1 MYRALPVFSVLPVL
15 AAAAPV
21 PPALFHCIDP
31 NLEVTVWAA
40 SPLLR
45 NPTNIDI
52 DQHGR
57 IWVAEGV
64 NYRKH
69 FDREP
74 KGDRIMVLEDTDGD
88 GKADK
93 SWPFVQEPFLRA
105 PLGVAVIGNKVV
117 VSMAPDLVVYTD
129 KDGDAVFDAAK
140 GDTREVLL
148 TGFNGRNHDHS
159 LHSVTV
165 GPDGKWYFSAGNCGA
180 KFTDKSGKTFRI
192 AAKQNVS
199 WWPKDPERPDWDPNE
214 IAGQKSDDGRV
225 YVGGFIARMDP
236 DGSNVEILAHNL
248 RNSYENCVTSFGDI
262 FASDNDDQPACRVFW
277 VLEGGNYGFA
287 SADGQRTW
295 QADRR
300 PGQSIQTATWRQED
314 PGVAP
319 AGDIY
324 GGGAPT
330 GCVFYENGAL
340 DDVWDGGQR
349 LGLLGTNSANPVKGY
364 EDAAGKRPVLSWEGT
379 LLVCE
384 SARNTIFYYQP
395 KTGGTGTALERKV
408 FLTTNTESRFR
419 GTDFTGG
426 AKQALP
432 DDLTTQFRPSDVCVG
447 PDGAIYISDWRDP
460 RVGGHADMDEALQGT
475 IYRVAPKRFV
485 SRPPKVNLNTSGG
498 KLDAL
503 TSPAVHVRALAA
515 SAITAEPRDAAG
527 AFPALIQQVLS
538 FQRAQV
544 MLGMQRKSETDA
556 RVQEELISGRM
567 SRWMP
572 ARYSFVLGRCGP
584 SGQAL
589 LPGLAAL
596 DSPGLLRAVYLAMT
610 DETLA
615 SSDLHRLLTTAP
627 HPFAAR
633 ETLARIQ
640 SSRGLA
646 KNSAL
651 ARLMAAGS
659 ASTFETVTRLMAKD
673 DSLHARIL
681 AALAGTLKWQ
691 ESRDRAVWRLACKG
705 RETGVF
711 DMLIPVQ
718 SLASPLRW
726 SDQVVEIAAALH
738 PPQSIP
744 AFQTR
749 ALAASLPLQARLDAL
764 TAIGFNDT
772 AEAAQAMLEVA
783 VKLTPGADGRGAGA
797 KDAPAGPQ
805 SSGDGPKNSGG
816 GVPNSEDG
824 AKSSGGGVPNS
835 GGGVKD
841 PGDGVLNFETARVR
855 ETARWWLLN
864 RKDSTWKAHGL
875 NAVLKERG
883 LYDPE
888 KITLLPAPLP
898 APVAA
903 TFSVADAAK
912 LPGDAKRGE
921 AVSAKCF
928 LCHKVGDQGVDYGP
942 DLTTFG
948 RTQTTEALL
957 RSIIEPDADL
967 AHGFAGTRVETG
979 DGIIIEG
986 LLLSESDPLIIRSA
1000 GGVTQMVPLSKVK
1013 SKTALTRSLMMSA
1026 AQLGLTAQEAADV
1039 TAYLRGR

>member
-1 MYRALPVFSVLPVL
+1 MHRVLPVL
-15 AAAAPV
+15 SALPVLASAAPV
-21 PPALFHCIDP
+21 PPELFHCMDP

-64 NYRKH
+64 NYRQH
-69 FDREP
+69 FNREP

-117 VSMAPDLVVYTD
+117 VSMAPDLLVYTD

-340 DDVWDGGQR
+340 GG
-349 LGLLGTNSANPVKGY
+349 KH
-364 EDAAGKRPVLSWEGT
+364 EGT

-384 SARNTIFYYQP
+384 SARNTIFGYKPQP
-395 KTGGTGTALERKV
+395 DGAGWKLERFD
-408 FLTTNTESRFR
+408 FLTTNKAGDFA
-419 GTDFTGG
+419 GTDFKGG
-426 AKQALP
+426 NKGIKA
-432 DDLTTQFRPSDVCVG
+432 DDTKTLFRPSDIAVG
-447 PDGAIYISDWRDP
+447 PDGALYISDWHDP
-460 RVGGHADMDEALQGT
+460 RTGGHADMDDALEGT
-475 IYRVAPKRFV
+475 IYRVAPKGFKSV
-485 SRPPKVNLNTSGG
+485 VPDYEPKDSRDSSMTQAAEAMLG
-498 KLDAL
+498 
-503 TSPAVHVRALAA
+503 SPAIHVRANGAELLRLIIEHADLPPSVSSKVMREKFPLTSSPWLLAR
-515 SAITAEPRDAAG
+515 SAWLLAPHSGVGKDFTEVAAALPAGDTFALRLLYRYGAATDSSLTIGGPDAGSDLVRALGFRKTYTPLKPDEYLSDGLVLRAYCSRIEKLGMLEEFFQDAAAKAG
-527 AFPALIQQVLS
+527 N
-538 FQRAQV
+538 
-544 MLGMQRKSETDA
+544 
-556 RVQEELISGRM
+556 SGPLK
-567 SRWMP
+567 W
-572 ARYSFVLGRCGP
+572 
-584 SGQAL
+584 
-589 LPGLAAL
+589 
-596 DSPGLLRAVYLAMT
+596 
-610 DETLA
+610 
-615 SSDLHRLLTTAP
+615 
-627 HPFAAR
+627 
-633 ETLARIQ
+633 
-640 SSRGLA
+640 
-646 KNSAL
+646 SAE
-651 ARLMAAGS
+651 
-659 ASTFETVTRLMAKD
+659 F
-673 DSLHARIL
+673 
-681 AALAGTLKWQ
+681 AALAFQ
-691 ESRDRAVWRLACKG
+691 
-705 RETGVF
+705 
-711 DMLIPVQ
+711 
-718 SLASPLRW
+718 
-726 SDQVVEIAAALH
+726 LH

-744 AFQTR
+744 AFQIR
-749 ALAASLPLQARLDAL
+749 ALSPTLPLKARLDAL

-772 AEAAQAMLEVA
+772 KKAAAAMLEVA
-783 VKLTPGADGRGAGA
+783 VKLNAAAPAPQRGGTTKPGASEERAQPRDPAPKTPEPQRGET
-797 KDAPAGPQ
+797 P
-805 SSGDGPKNSGG
+805 SSD
-816 GVPNSEDG
+816 
-824 AKSSGGGVPNS
+824 
-835 GGGVKD
+835 
-841 PGDGVLNFETARVR
+841 TARVR
-855 ETARWWLLN
+855 ETALWWLLN
-864 RKDSTWKAHGL
+864 RKDSSWKNHNL
-875 NAVLKERG
+875 NAALKERG

-888 KITLLPAPLP
+888 KVTLLPAPLP
-898 APVAA
+898 EPVASP
-903 TFSVADAAK
+903 FSTADAAK
-912 LPGDAKRGE
+912 LPGNAKRGE
-921 AVSAKCF
+921 AVAAKCF
-928 LCHKVGDQGVDYGP
+928 LCHKIGDQGVDYGP
-942 DLTTFG
+942 DLSAFG

-957 RSIIEPDADL
+957 RSIVEPDADL
-967 AHGFAGTRVETG
+967 AHGFAGTRVETS

-1000 GGVTQMVPLSKVK
+1000 GGLTQMVPAAKVK
-1013 SKTALTRSLMMSA
+1013 SRTGLTRSLMMSA
-1026 AQLGLTAQEAADV
+1026 ATLGLTAQEAADV
-1039 TAYLRGR
+1039 AAYLRGR

>member
-1 MYRALPVFSVLPVL
+1 MPRVLPVL
-15 AAAAPV
+15 SALPVLASAAPV
-21 PPALFHCIDP
+21 PPELFHCIDP

-74 KGDRIMVLEDTDGD
+74 RGDRIMVLEDTDGD

-105 PLGVAVIGNKVV
+105 PLGVAVIENKVV
-117 VSMAPDLVVYTD
+117 VSMAPDLLVYTD

-340 DDVWDGGQR
+340 DTGRDALPRVPDSSP
-349 LGLLGTNSANPVKGY
+349 GTEKG
-364 EDAAGKRPVLSWEGT
+364 EGRAGAHPYQNWEGT
-379 LLVCE
+379 LFVCE
-384 SARNTIFYYQP
+384 SARNTIFGYKPQP
-395 KTGGTGTALERKV
+395 DGAGWKLERFD
-408 FLTTNTESRFR
+408 FLTTNKAGEFA
-419 GTDFTGG
+419 GTDFKGG
-426 AKQALP
+426 NKGIKA
-432 DDLTTQFRPSDVCVG
+432 DDTKTLFRPSDIAVG
-447 PDGAIYISDWRDP
+447 ADGALYISDWLDP
-460 RVGGHADMDEALQGT
+460 RTGGHADMDDALEGT
-475 IYRVAPKRFV
+475 IYRVAPKGFNSV
-485 SRPPKVNLNTSGG
+485 VPKI
-498 KLDAL
+498 DL
-503 TSPAVHVRALAA
+503 TTVEGAAESLMSPAVNVRAPGRERLVSLGKDLSIRLMEILPATEGVQEKTLAQNLASVRFSRAMSIAADSKDNPKIGNYPGPPPAHVRSLDAGRRLDSILKRAGNVTRNRVPAADWIGNWALGCEGIETEVF
-515 SAITAEPRDAAG
+515 SAILKKAG
-527 AFPALIQQVLS
+527 QPQPEHWPQMF
-538 FQRAQV
+538 
-544 MLGMQRKSETDA
+544 
-556 RVQEELISGRM
+556 
-567 SRWMP
+567 
-572 ARYSFVLGRCGP
+572 
-584 SGQAL
+584 
-589 LPGLAAL
+589 
-596 DSPGLLRAVYLAMT
+596 
-610 DETLA
+610 
-615 SSDLHRLLTTAP
+615 
-627 HPFAAR
+627 
-633 ETLARIQ
+633 
-640 SSRGLA
+640 
-646 KNSAL
+646 SAL
-651 ARLMAAGS
+651 A
-659 ASTFETVTRLMAKD
+659 F
-673 DSLHARIL
+673 
-681 AALAGTLKWQ
+681 Q
-691 ESRDRAVWRLACKG
+691 
-705 RETGVF
+705 
-711 DMLIPVQ
+711 
-718 SLASPLRW
+718 
-726 SDQVVEIAAALH
+726 LH

-744 AFQTR
+744 AFQIR
-749 ALAASLPLQARLDAL
+749 ALSPALPLKARLDAL

-772 AEAAQAMLEVA
+772 KEAAAAMLEVA
-783 VKLTPGADGRGAGA
+783 VKLNAASSEPQRGGTTKPGASEERAQPREPAPQTTEPQRGET
-797 KDAPAGPQ
+797 P
-805 SSGDGPKNSGG
+805 SGDATRVS
-816 GVPNSEDG
+816 
-824 AKSSGGGVPNS
+824 
-835 GGGVKD
+835 
-841 PGDGVLNFETARVR
+841 ETAL
-855 ETARWWLLN
+855 WWLLN
-864 RKDSTWKAHGL
+864 RKDSTWKSHNL
-875 NAVLKERG
+875 NAALKERD
-883 LYDPE
+883 LYDPD

-898 APVAA
+898 PPVASP
-903 TFSVADAAK
+903 FSTADAAK
-912 LPGDAKRGE
+912 LTGDAQRGE
-921 AVSAKCF
+921 AVAAKCF
-928 LCHKVGDQGVDYGP
+928 LCHRIGDQGVDYGP
-942 DLTTFG
+942 DLSTFG

-967 AHGFAGTRVETG
+967 AHGFAGTRIETQ
-979 DGIIIEG
+979 DGLIIEG
-986 LLLSESDPLIIRSA
+986 LLLSESDPLVIRSA
-1000 GGVTQMVPLSKVK
+1000 GGLTQMVPAAKVK
-1013 SKTALTRSLMMSA
+1013 SKSGLTRSLMMNA
-1026 AQLGLTAQEAADV
+1026 ATLGLTAQEAADV
-1039 TAYLRGR
+1039 AAHLRGR